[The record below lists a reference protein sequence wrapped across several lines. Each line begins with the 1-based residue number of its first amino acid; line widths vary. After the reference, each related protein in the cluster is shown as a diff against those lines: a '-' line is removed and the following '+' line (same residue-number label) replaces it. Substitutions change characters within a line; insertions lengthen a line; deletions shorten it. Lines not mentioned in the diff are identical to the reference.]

1 MTVPRRPSSASHRP
15 ERAGALMRIRRF
27 AVPREMIERAT
38 ERRLAGDWRG
48 ACAAAGIDVRLDPEQ
63 ARREHG
69 AEFADA
75 LLDDLRHLVPDL
87 VRWHHPRQADD
98 RTGVEE
104 HLFPV
109 LSRPGGD
116 RGPWLTVRSP
126 RRRTSRYEGGP
137 WSQRLVLGLTAHE
150 ELTLDASPGRTRLY
164 EPQLWSSSRYLWDV
178 RHVHET
184 RERWGGGPDRAPFLN
199 PDGTP
204 RTVAELPTA
213 DPGPGDRAARTEW
226 IDHLHQTGRV
236 AEALRAAGV
245 EAADEGTVRVLERIP
260 VSAGRWRAELGG
272 LAALGYGAAAGFPD
286 SYHLRITVRYDGHRV
301 RVAMTPYGGAEPD
314 PALSLPRACWA
325 RPEDVDA
332 VRDGLSPDHL
342 HPLLREALAP
352 ARPPADGPVG
362 PPPWEPVAP
371 VRARCGKE
379 WHTLSLRDGRLVTPH
394 TGEEQARERALSA
407 LGGTVSPCFR
417 AAESWRTGRGWLPK
431 GLHARRAE
439 LFERIRHGDTGA
451 LVDYLDTGGDPRVRD
466 GELNTLLHELYHLDH
481 TVLLPRLLE
490 AGLDVDAENGLR
502 STPVHRALRYGGD
515 PSLVRA
521 LIAAGA
527 RTRAIAYDRS
537 RPLDLR
543 SELESVSGHRVPADP
558 ERWRELLEELRGP
571 EGPAAPGRGL
581 PRPRRDP

>member
-1 MTVPRRPSSASHRP
+1 MNAGPQDTAGNARTGGRTDLPRYLRRHPVPWT
-15 ERAGALMRIRRF
+15 
-27 AVPREMIERAT
+27 MIERAT
-38 ERRLAGDWRG
+38 ECRLDGDWEG
-48 ACAAAGIDVRLDPEQ
+48 ACEAAGVDVWIDLDRVRRDQGVE
-63 ARREHG
+63 A
-69 AEFADA
+69 ADA
-75 LLDDLRHLVPDL
+75 VQEDLLHLVPDL
-87 VRWHHPRQADD
+87 LRWHFPRALYSPAALVPAD
-98 RTGVEE
+98 GFE
-104 HLFPV
+104 
-109 LSRPGGD
+109 LSRHGDGRGPRITARLRWDDAGTPEGVILDVDTDAEPD
-116 RGPWLTVRSP
+116 RGRGEEVLRQV
-126 RRRTSRYEGGP
+126 SR
-137 WSQRLVLGLTAHE
+137 H
-150 ELTLDASPGRTRLY
+150 
-164 EPQLWSSSRYLWDV
+164 LWDA
-178 RHVHET
+178 RYVHET
-184 RERWGGGPDRAPFLN
+184 RERWGGSAERAPFLN

-213 DPGPGDRAARTEW
+213 DPGPGDPAARTEW
-226 IDHLHQTGRV
+226 IDHLHRTGRM
-236 AEALRAAGV
+236 AEAF
-245 EAADEGTVRVLERIP
+245 
-260 VSAGRWRAELGG
+260 
-272 LAALGYGAAAGFPD
+272 AAAGIVCDPGDFPGG
-286 SYHLRITVRYDGHRV
+286 TV
-301 RVAMTPYGGAEPD
+301 PD
-314 PALSLPRACWA
+314 LAFLSPALLSAGFSRLTAAGGPERACVRLREDWDSPRLEVRRDGDRIRLGHLDRTDDA
-325 RPEDVDA
+325 PLLPEALWKRPPDLDVL
-332 VRDGLSPDHL
+332 RDGLSPDHL

-537 RPLDLR
+537 RPLDLQ